1 MSQNTHY
8 ERPQSLPHLHIFAD
22 NRGHLSA
29 LVIFNSI
36 QVKPNWHPLKNLC
49 CARNTCAIVF
59 LGMFRS
65 TQLLPMEI
73 YRCFLVPRHTQSSA
87 SEGLDTLLTSHFN
100 ALSQKND
107 AFIQWG

>member
-1 MSQNTHY
+1 
-8 ERPQSLPHLHIFAD
+8 
-22 NRGHLSA
+22 
-29 LVIFNSI
+29 
-36 QVKPNWHPLKNLC
+36 
-49 CARNTCAIVF
+49 
-59 LGMFRS
+59 MFRS